1 MRTGCL
7 REGSSVAYVDLNSD
21 LGESFGQYKIG
32 EDEEMMKIISSANV
46 ACGFHG
52 GDPQV
57 MHETLSQAR
66 ANGVGVGAHPGFND
80 LWGFGRRR
88 IVGDSPADI
97 EKSLVYQI
105 GAIQGMATSLDMR
118 VTHYK
123 IHGALSNMACEDEDL
138 AMAAARAVKS
148 VDQDLIFLVLPRSEL
163 EKAGEKLGLNVAR
176 EVFADRAY
184 EDDGMLVS
192 RKKAGAMIKDA
203 AEAGRRMVR
212 FIEDGAMQSI
222 NGKRIPVQIDSI
234 CVHGDS
240 PTAVAMAKSVRN
252 ALIDAGIEIRPMH
265 ETMFPS

>member
-1 MRTGCL
+1 
-7 REGSSVAYVDLNSD
+7 
-21 LGESFGQYKIG
+21 
-32 EDEEMMKIISSANV
+32 
-46 ACGFHG
+46 
-52 GDPQV
+52 
-57 MHETLSQAR
+57 
-66 ANGVGVGAHPGFND
+66 
-80 LWGFGRRR
+80 
-88 IVGDSPADI
+88 
-97 EKSLVYQI
+97 
-105 GAIQGMATSLDMR
+105 
-118 VTHYK
+118 
-123 IHGALSNMACEDEDL
+123 MACEDEDL

-148 VDQDLIFLVLPRSEL
+148 VDQDLIFLVVPGSEL

-192 RKKAGAMIKDA
+192 RKKDGAMIKDA
-203 AEAGRRMVR
+203 AEAGKRMVR
-212 FIEDGAMQSI
+212 FIEDGAMQII

>member
-1 MRTGCL
+1 
-7 REGSSVAYVDLNSD
+7 
-21 LGESFGQYKIG
+21 
-32 EDEEMMKIISSANV
+32 
-46 ACGFHG
+46 
-52 GDPQV
+52 
-57 MHETLSQAR
+57 
-66 ANGVGVGAHPGFND
+66 
-80 LWGFGRRR
+80 
-88 IVGDSPADI
+88 
-97 EKSLVYQI
+97 
-105 GAIQGMATSLDMR
+105 
-118 VTHYK
+118 
-123 IHGALSNMACEDEDL
+123 
-138 AMAAARAVKS
+138 MAAARAVKS
-148 VDQDLIFLVLPRSEL
+148 VDQDLIFLVLPGSEL

-192 RKKAGAMIKDA
+192 RKKDGAMIKDA

>member
-1 MRTGCL
+1 
-7 REGSSVAYVDLNSD
+7 
-21 LGESFGQYKIG
+21 
-32 EDEEMMKIISSANV
+32 
-46 ACGFHG
+46 
-52 GDPQV
+52 
-57 MHETLSQAR
+57 
-66 ANGVGVGAHPGFND
+66 
-80 LWGFGRRR
+80 
-88 IVGDSPADI
+88 
-97 EKSLVYQI
+97 
-105 GAIQGMATSLDMR
+105 MAASLDMR

-123 IHGALSNMACEDEDL
+123 IHGALSNMACEDADL

-148 VDQDLIFLVLPRSEL
+148 VDQDLIFLVLPGSEL

-192 RKKAGAMIKDA
+192 RKKEGAMIEDPV
-203 AEAGRRMVR
+203 EAGRRMVR

-222 NGKRIPVQIDSI
+222 NGKRIPVSIDSI

-265 ETMFPS
+265 EMMFPS